1 MSAVLAATDFV
12 PPQRWRLPLLAL
24 AGAVLA
30 LLLLYRDT
38 VLSMTGIW
46 SRSETFAHCWLVLPI
61 SLWLA
66 WRRRPHL
73 VGLTPRPAAWPL
85 LPLALLAFAWMVG
98 DLASVNALT
107 HFAVVAMLVLTV
119 PAVLGTAVARQLSFP
134 LAFLLFMVPV
144 GEFLLDPMM
153 EWTAD
158 FTVAAIR
165 LSGIPVYREG
175 LQFVIPSG
183 TWSVVEACSG
193 VRYLIASF
201 MVGSLFAYLNY
212 TSLRRRLVFCAVSL
226 LVPLVAN
233 WLRAYMIVMLGHLS
247 GNKLAVGVDHLIYG
261 WVFFG
266 VVIGIMF
273 VIGARWTEPPEAEPD
288 AGATRAAAAAGMPAA
303 PTAWAGALVLWLA
316 VLAAPHLLKLGLHSA
331 DSTRPL
337 AALTLPSLPGTE
349 PLAQP
354 LLLEPVFVNP
364 DATAGQRLRV
374 GDAEVTLHLGFY
386 RAQRYGAKLVSSENA
401 LIKSESNDWQLLQRR
416 LLPDAAGNRWLQ
428 QDVLSGS
435 ASVGA
440 TQRQRLEVLQ
450 IYWIDGRLTAQP
462 LQAKAWAVQSRL
474 SGRGDAGALITLYT
488 AGEPA
493 QTQARL
499 QAFVQQHLGA
509 IERHLQA
516 YRDAAAQR

>member
-1 MSAVLAATDFV
+1 MSAVLTATDLV
-12 PPQRWRLPLLAL
+12 PPQPWRRPLLAL
-24 AGAVLA
+24 ALAVLA
-30 LLLLYRDT
+30 LLLLYRET
-38 VLSMTGIW
+38 VMSMVDIW

-61 SLWLA
+61 SLFLA

-73 VGLTPRPAAWPL
+73 VGLAPRPATWPL
-85 LPLALLAFAWMVG
+85 LPLALLAFAWLVG

-107 HFAVVAMLVLTV
+107 QFAVVAMLVLTV
-119 PAVLGTAVARQLSFP
+119 PAVLGTAVAGQLAFP

-144 GEFLLDPMM
+144 GEFMLDPMM

-165 LSGIPVYREG
+165 LTGIPVYREG

-212 TSLRRRLVFCAVSL
+212 TSLRRRLVFCGVAL

-233 WLRAYMIVMLGHLS
+233 WLRAYMIVMLGHFS
-247 GNKLAVGVDHLIYG
+247 GNRLAVGVDHLIYG

-273 VIGARWTEPPEAEPD
+273 LIGARWTEPPEAEPAPGAAHL
-288 AGATRAAAAAGMPAA
+288 AGVTSVASTG
-303 PTAWAGALVLWLA
+303 TAWAVALGLWLV
-316 VLAAPHLLKLGLHSA
+316 VLSAPHALKLGLHSA

-337 AALTLPSLPGTE
+337 APLALPALPGAQ
-349 PLAQP
+349 AQP
-354 LLLEPVFVNP
+354 GPLQLEPVFVSP
-364 DATAGQRLRV
+364 DATAGQRLLV
-374 GDAEVTLHLGFY
+374 DGSELTLHLGFY
-386 RAQRYGAKLVSSENA
+386 RAQRYGAKLVSSENT
-401 LIKSESNDWQLLQRR
+401 LVKSESHDWQVLQRR
-416 LLPDAAGNRWLQ
+416 LLPDAAGNVWLQ
-428 QDVLSGS
+428 QEVLSGS
-435 ASVGA
+435 ASVA
-440 TQRQRLEVLQ
+440 STQRQRLEVLQ
-450 IYWIDGRLTAQP
+450 IYWIDGRLTAKP

-474 SGRGDAGALITLYT
+474 SGRGDAGALITVYT
-488 AGEPA
+488 AGEPE
-493 QTQARL
+493 QTRARL
-499 QAFVQQHLGA
+499 QRFVQQHLGA